1 MSTAVRVIS
10 YILHFPVFSC
20 QNNTRAN
27 ARSVSF
33 RISLRWR
40 IYIINPV
47 LIKPNYLLI
56 LLPTQHRHSF
66 FRNLPPFIHLVIRV
80 IFKFQRIYIFF
91 SQQFQ
96 YTAVRPL
103 FRLQVLNKATVIP
116 ARDYL
121 LVQKRQI
128 QSVIL
133 TASPNMYRHIPSSPE
148 EEATAYDL
156 FAHWG
161 VGAGTSIQAA
171 AIFDEWR
178 WGGPGTETR
187 DHSEMSEGKEFFRTT
202 NGFMSTWRFYIE
214 SNSKNYLSTISSQS
228 ISLLN
233 DHFDHDIAL
242 EVRFEYSSF
251 FFYFIH
257 L

>member
-133 TASPNMYRHIPSSPE
+133 TASPNMYRHIPSSPRRRSDSVRPFRSLRCGSWNE
-148 EEATAYDL
+148 HTGGSHIWWVKMRRTWYRDS
-156 FAHWG
+156 G
-161 VGAGTSIQAA
+161 SQRNV
-171 AIFDEWR
+171 WR
-178 WGGPGTETR
+178 
-187 DHSEMSEGKEFFRTT
+187 
-202 NGFMSTWRFYIE
+202 
-214 SNSKNYLSTISSQS
+214 
-228 ISLLN
+228 
-233 DHFDHDIAL
+233 
-242 EVRFEYSSF
+242 
-251 FFYFIH
+251 
-257 L
+257 